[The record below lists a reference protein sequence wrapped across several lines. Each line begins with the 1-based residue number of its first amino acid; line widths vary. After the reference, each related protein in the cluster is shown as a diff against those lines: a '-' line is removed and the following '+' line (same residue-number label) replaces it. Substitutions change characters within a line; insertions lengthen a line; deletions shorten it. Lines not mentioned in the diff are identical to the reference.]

1 MSNDIRELNS
11 NELDIVSGGTG
22 SLSDV
27 ITYVKAYTA
36 ALGTVNEPYAG
47 MEPCNNPAK
56 YGPISN

>member
-1 MSNDIRELNS
+1 MTNDICELS
-11 NELDIVSGGTG
+11 LNELDGVSGGTG

-27 ITYVKAYTA
+27 ITYVKAYTK

>member
-1 MSNDIRELNS
+1 MNNEVRELS
-11 NELDIVSGGTG
+11 IDELDGVSGGTG